1 MLQNV
6 DIDADDWAL
15 ACNQQSG
22 CNWCTVLRNDNEKH
36 ILEAVNSRSVSRDEI
51 LRNFKWQII
60 IYGDNKNRLDFCP
73 QKYR

>member
-1 MLQNV
+1 
-6 DIDADDWAL
+6 
-15 ACNQQSG
+15 
-22 CNWCTVLRNDNEKH
+22 VLRNDNEKH